1 MIVEETTRGMFGM
14 GALLTS
20 RRTTLRGVKDPQQLI
35 LSIVN
40 SMARK
45 IFIGGN
51 WKCVGCAQER
61 GHS

>member
-1 MIVEETTRGMFGM
+1 MFGV
-14 GALLTS
+14 GALLTA

>member
-1 MIVEETTRGMFGM
+1 MFGV
-14 GALLTS
+14 GALLAS

-51 WKCVGCAQER
+51 WKCVGCARER
-61 GHS
+61 SHL